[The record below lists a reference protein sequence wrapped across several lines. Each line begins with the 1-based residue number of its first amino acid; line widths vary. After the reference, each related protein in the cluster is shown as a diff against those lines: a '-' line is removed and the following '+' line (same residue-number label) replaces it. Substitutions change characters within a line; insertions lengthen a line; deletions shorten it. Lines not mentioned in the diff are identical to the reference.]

1 MPGLTT
7 GKVVLVT
14 GGASGIGRACAERFA
29 SEGAGHVVVADID
42 ERGASDV
49 ATAIVDAGGS
59 ASAESVDVAD
69 EAAVADLLDGIVAE
83 HGRIDIGFNNAGI
96 TDSPTSFHDVDKT
109 QWDRMIAVNLT
120 SIFLCMKHELRHMTR
135 VGKGAIVNTSSGA
148 GLVAAPFLAHYT
160 AAKHG
165 VIGLTRA
172 AAVEYGNVGIR
183 VNAVLP
189 GTTDSAMTRGFVSD
203 HPEME
208 KILKRTTVTGEFL
221 EPDEIADAVVW
232 LASDQ
237 ARRVN
242 GQSLVVD
249 GGGILH

>member
-1 MPGLTT
+1 MR
-7 GKVVLVT
+7 
-14 GGASGIGRACAERFA
+14 SSIRR
-29 SEGAGHVVVADID
+29 
-42 ERGASDV
+42 RGPA
-49 ATAIVDAGGS
+49 
-59 ASAESVDVAD
+59 
-69 EAAVADLLDGIVAE
+69 
-83 HGRIDIGFNNAGI
+83 R
-96 TDSPTSFHDVDKT
+96 
-109 QWDRMIAVNLT
+109 
-120 SIFLCMKHELRHMTR
+120 
-135 VGKGAIVNTSSGA
+135 
-148 GLVAAPFLAHYT
+148 AAPFLAHYT

-189 GTTDSAMTRGFVSD
+189 GTTDSAMTRGFVRD

-208 KILKRTTVTGEFL
+208 KFLKRTSVTGEFL